1 MMVVVAIMGI
11 ILTMAVP
18 VMYRKL
24 HPGSMQKAVNDLMEA
39 CSNAR
44 AYAILNDTE
53 TELVIHPFERRIQ
66 VAVAGRRSSDDD
78 SSFSPSVSGE
88 EWRMSTTHPGHGGGG
103 GENLSLF
110 NATLSDKI
118 TIEGLGIN
126 GEDWTEDETG
136 RVRFYPNGTSDEMSI
151 VLLSDRQERRNIWL
165 EVVTGLPE
173 LENDPLKFK
182 AR

>member
-1 MMVVVAIMGI
+1 M
-11 ILTMAVP
+11 
-18 VMYRKL
+18 MYRKL
-24 HPGSMQKAVNDLMEA
+24 HPGSMQKAVNDIMEA

-66 VAVAGRRSSDDD
+66 VAVAGRRSSDED
-78 SSFSPSVSGE
+78 STFSPSVAGE
-88 EWRMSTTHPGHGGGG
+88 EWRMSAARPGRGSGGS
-103 GENLSLF
+103 ENISLF
-110 NATLSDKI
+110 RATLPDKI

-126 GEDWTEDETG
+126 GEDWTEDEIG

-165 EVVTGLPE
+165 EVVTGLAE
-173 LENDPLKFK
+173 FEVDPQKFK